1 MSLID
6 EHPSRPIA
14 ADEENLYTHSKI
26 PLHIGIFLFIISLC
40 LNVVLYKD
48 TTAKTENLDSL
59 KNEAYNTKKELG
71 ELRQKVDIYYSK
83 QKTAVSYLETL
94 GYSSVEIDIITNSIA
109 SPFLTKL
116 VIDEKIANGES
127 LTEQEQNILNLLQ

>member
-1 MSLID
+1 MNKGEFFYFLVLYLISF
-6 EHPSRPIA
+6 E
-14 ADEENLYTHSKI
+14 LV
-26 PLHIGIFLFIISLC
+26 IFWKKLISLC

-116 VIDEKIANGES
+116 VIEEKIENGES
-127 LTEQEQNILNLLQ
+127 LTEQEQNILKLLQ